1 MYTMYRY
8 VEDMDEEDMD
18 EIGEGGKQ
26 AEPPTVHYIIF
37 ILTIKL

>member
-8 VEDMDEEDMD
+8 VEDMD